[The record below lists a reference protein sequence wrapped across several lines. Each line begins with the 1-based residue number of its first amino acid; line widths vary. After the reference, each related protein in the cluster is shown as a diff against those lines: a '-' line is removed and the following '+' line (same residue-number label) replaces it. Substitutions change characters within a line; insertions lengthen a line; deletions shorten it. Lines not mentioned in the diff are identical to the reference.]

1 MEASIASIFFFCCII
16 IPRLSEKQMQRK
28 FQWWKLVA
36 GFALFIFFHQ
46 IYDILGGGTLGAI
59 LGEGIESIYS
69 HMKMYFYAYLVVS
82 AIDYFLRRDQIAS
95 AGSFWTTRMLVA
107 SSFPWMSI
115 AIWFIPVALG
125 FELGNFEIYYSLAQT
140 VLGLY
145 FAIRLDEG
153 LEKTE
158 FNPALKA
165 MIWLAF
171 LAALITYIGFSFQV
185 PNNFFIVVE

>member
-1 MEASIASIFFFCCII
+1 MY
-16 IPRLSEKQMQRK
+16 SEKQIQKK
-28 FQWWKLVA
+28 FPWGKLIA

-69 HMKMYFYAYLVVS
+69 HMKMYFYAYLVIS
-82 AIDYFLRRDQIAS
+82 AIDYFLCRDQIRSPGA
-95 AGSFWTTRMLVA
+95 FWTTRMLVA

-115 AIWFIPVALG
+115 AIWFIPIALG
-125 FELGNFEIYYSLAQT
+125 FKLGSFEIYYSLAQT
-140 VLGLY
+140 MLGLY

-153 LEKTE
+153 LENVE
-158 FNPALKA
+158 FRPALKW

-171 LAALITYIGFSFQV
+171 LAALITYIGFSFHV
-185 PNNFFIVVE
+185 PNNFFIVE